1 MWHSDGDR
9 ESIVAVVLYYY
20 RSSQEML
27 GGDLEFL
34 AHEAHPRTFVS
45 YGDGYG
51 AQMKS
56 KRIAGKSFC
65 RAKVKEGTMVVFSNY
80 SLIHRVLKMR
90 ATKEYDVTIGSETL
104 PGVASRDFVALFVVD
119 QKKKLSTR
127 RSVRSNKKG
136 ENLKIRY
143 ELFKEQLS
151 SHRVFSLSDGSDVVC
166 AGNGSPALLKMM
178 SSKNTSSE
186 SLLRA
191 AANDAS
197 DFWCGDGVWGYDE
210 IVGRLPDVSKRLLAR
225 KLGLVKYRSLSEVE
239 EDDFWAILYV
249 VFERFTI
256 SSLSR
261 RSRTTL
267 KHLNVTNTYALE
279 HRYSP
284 RGDVL
289 NDDEKSMLENY
300 ICDRDRD
307 KSSTK
312 LWQHISI
319 IRDVHLSERLRVRRY
334 VKSQR
339 KDWVHEFLDIRR
351 KCMGDDEEEEKDE
364 DEDEKNAINKLWVF
378 VEKFFPYEFAGRE
391 THVTIKVQRQH
402 EDFMMKRRSK
412 QHHTGA
418 DALNLV
424 CEPPPLNRGLSRL
437 FSDS

>member
-1 MWHSDGDR
+1 
-9 ESIVAVVLYYY
+9 
-20 RSSQEML
+20 ML

-34 AHEAHPRTFVS
+34 AHESYPQTFMS
-45 YGDGYG
+45 YGDGYD
-51 AQMKS
+51 AQLES

-65 RAKVKEGTMVVFSNY
+65 RAKIKEGTMVVFSNY

-90 ATKEYDVTIGSETL
+90 ATKEFDVTIGSESL

-127 RSVRSNKKG
+127 RSVRSKKKA

-143 ELFKEQLS
+143 KLFKEQLS
-151 SHRVFSLSDGSDVVC
+151 SHRLFSLSDGSDVVC

-178 SSKNTSSE
+178 STKNTPSE
-186 SLLRA
+186 SLLRSA
-191 AANDAS
+191 ENDAS

-210 IVGRLPDVSKRLLAR
+210 TVGRLPDVSKRLLAR
-225 KLGLVKYRSLSEVE
+225 KLGLVKYRSLSECE
-239 EDDFWAILYV
+239 ESDLWTIL
-249 VFERFTI
+249 
-256 SSLSR
+256 
-261 RSRTTL
+261 
-267 KHLNVTNTYALE
+267 
-279 HRYSP
+279 YSP

-289 NDDEKSMLENY
+289 KDEEKSMLENY
-300 ICDRDRD
+300 ICDRSRD

-334 VKSQR
+334 VKSDR
-339 KDWVHEFLDIRR
+339 KNWVQEFTDIRR
-351 KCMGDDEEEEKDE
+351 KCMDGDEEEKDE
-364 DEDEKNAINKLWVF
+364 DEDDEKDAINRLWIF

-391 THVTIKVQRQH
+391 THVTIKVLRQH

-412 QHHTGA
+412 EHRGA
-418 DALNLV
+418 EALNLV